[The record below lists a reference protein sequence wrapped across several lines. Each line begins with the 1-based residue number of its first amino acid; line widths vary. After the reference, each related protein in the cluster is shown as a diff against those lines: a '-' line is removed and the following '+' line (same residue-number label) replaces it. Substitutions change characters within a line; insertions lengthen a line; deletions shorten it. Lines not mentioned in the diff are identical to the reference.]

1 MQADI
6 VSMPAFT
13 VVGMKLRTKAESNQ
27 MAKLW
32 SEFVPRS
39 AEIKAMPNMGVMY
52 GVMHNYDEQSGEFD
66 YIACVQ
72 THEAGVVPQ
81 GMTALGIPQQTY
93 AAFAAT
99 LPTEGETYGRIASEW
114 LPHSGYR
121 RAHGPEFELY
131 GERFNPSDPNAM
143 LHLYIPVAKVEQPER
158 QETAVEVF

>member
-6 VSMPAFT
+6 VSMPTFT
-13 VVGMKLRTKAESNQ
+13 VVGMKLRTKAAPDQ

-32 SEFVPRS
+32 GVFVPRS

-52 GVMHNYDEQSGEFD
+52 GVMCNYDERTGEFD
-66 YIACVQ
+66 YIACLQ
-72 THEAGVVPQ
+72 THDADAVPK
-81 GMTALGIPQQTY
+81 GMTRFGIPQQTY
-93 AAFAAT
+93 AVFATT
-99 LPTEGETYGRIASEW
+99 LPTQGETYGRIASEW

-158 QETAVEVF
+158 QEAAAEVF